1 MAHKHIHQTPPER
14 FSSSLVTESN
24 RSYDSNYSCITT
36 DEIVIHSITENTTV
50 YSDWTFNKCL
60 NDNYQSKIDM
70 MKNNITNERCVRKLY
85 FKRENRDF
93 CKYGINEWNIVMGI
107 SHPNIIE
114 FKHFHRSDKF
124 VAILM
129 PYYKTDLF
137 NKLERELK
145 TSHFTSP
152 SSISDRLSMLLT
164 IYSTIKYIHGE
175 NIVHRDLKPENIV
188 LNDSGEPILID
199 FGFASKTKNNMLRND
214 KKGTPLYVAPEIY
227 LDTPFN
233 GKCADVFSLGSM
245 SWIII
250 FGCQPW
256 NNERTD
262 SFYETLHKMPMNNL
276 LYTFQTLV
284 KEMTLDNPKNRP
296 DISEC
301 VKRLND
307 INNAY
312 FSCDDVMH
320 DFLMLPT

>member
-1 MAHKHIHQTPPER
+1 MCGYINHMIAFFKTCGCGFFDTSVPKSQKTSCTQPCSKMAHKHIHQTPPER

-175 NIVHRDLKPENIV
+175 NIVHRDLKPSN
-188 LNDSGEPILID
+188 ILIHNDEIKLGD
-199 FGFASKTKNNMLRND
+199 FGFCKLLKDRSMTKTMV
-214 KKGTPLYVAPEIY
+214 GSPIYMAPEILKGEPY
-227 LDTPFN
+227 DN
-233 GKCADVFSLGSM
+233 RCDIWSLG
-245 SWIII
+245 INLYELL
-250 FGCQPW
+250 FGTCPFE
-256 NNERTD
+256 ER
-262 SFYETLHKMPMNNL
+262 SINKLIYLINSGV
-276 LYTFQTLV
+276 LV
-284 KEMTLDNPKNRP
+284 IHRH
-296 DISEC
+296 
-301 VKRLND
+301 
-307 INNAY
+307 INNI
-312 FSCDDVMH
+312 SK
-320 DFLMLPT
+320 